1 MKSGPLPRLACL
13 LLALLLGMGAI
24 QAAEASIRIV
34 FRFVVLSWDNPATQL
49 FDELVCETSAPS
61 QAGSEAGQGTRLA
74 VRASSRLVSDF
85 VAPHPASPALSF
97 GVTRAPP
104 AA

>member
-1 MKSGPLPRLACL
+1 MKPGPLPRLACL

-34 FRFVVLSWDNPATQL
+34 FRFAVLSWDNPATQL

-61 QAGSEAGQGTRLA
+61 QAGSEAGQCARLA
-74 VRASSRLVSDF
+74 VRASRRFVSDS
-85 VAPHPASPALSF
+85 VSSRPTSPPLSS
-97 GVTRAPP
+97 GITRAPP